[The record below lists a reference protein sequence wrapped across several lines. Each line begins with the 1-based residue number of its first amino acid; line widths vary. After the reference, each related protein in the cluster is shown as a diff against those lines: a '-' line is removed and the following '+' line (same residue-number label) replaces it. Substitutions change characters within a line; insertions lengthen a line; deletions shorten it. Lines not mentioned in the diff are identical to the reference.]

1 MKTKKTK
8 FQNMKIFTTRKAWN
22 DMTLIFPILFLFIIL
37 GIILPFVN
45 QSFNTTSGVQNVN
58 KLSSDTNSQVVST
71 TSIGTFT
78 ILLSIG
84 KMFLWTFGD
93 INAIIDG
100 IFFVPL
106 RLMLALLLYRQIRS
120 GAG

>member
-93 INAIIDG
+93 INTIIDG